1 MPTSELYQLNEI
13 MELIV
18 LTNPKKMLDV
28 GVGFGKYGLLSREY
42 LELWDGREKYHD
54 WKRQIDGIEVNSA
67 YITPIH
73 DYAYDKLYI
82 GNALDILPNLKTEY
96 DLILLID
103 ILEHFEYTEG
113 IKILE
118 SCRRIGRNM
127 IISTPKHIGSQEDS
141 FGNPFETHRF
151 QWSRKHFDRYSDK
164 FFIQSSGSI
173 ICFVGK
179 DQLTVNAGRI
189 LKTPRVKSETGR
201 RFPLLKKTYKSIR
214 RYLNKDGT

>member
-1 MPTSELYQLNEI
+1 
-13 MELIV
+13 
-18 LTNPKKMLDV
+18 
-28 GVGFGKYGLLSREY
+28 
-42 LELWDGREKYHD
+42 
-54 WKRQIDGIEVNSA
+54 
-67 YITPIH
+67 
-73 DYAYDKLYI
+73 
-82 GNALDILPNLKTEY
+82 
-96 DLILLID
+96 
-103 ILEHFEYTEG
+103 
-113 IKILE
+113 
-118 SCRRIGRNM
+118 M